1 VWLCFPR
8 TKARINAL
16 HLSEGLVDTPNR
28 RSVLRNMLTLFD
40 EGGLIVVAR
49 DVALLDLVRAF
60 RWHALFWQQRDAVR
74 ERMDFVIFGHALYER
89 TLAMDYGATGRA
101 LLFEAGADY
110 FDLDMADR
118 LRWLDAKA
126 AALFADPVRLAATTS
141 LQPVPIN
148 GIPGW
153 HPESARESYYFDTRQ
168 FSPGRRRAAA
178 C

>member
-1 VWLCFPR
+1 
-8 TKARINAL
+8 
-16 HLSEGLVDTPNR
+16 
-28 RSVLRNMLTLFD
+28 VLRNVLTLFD

-49 DVALLDLVRAF
+49 DAALLDLVRAF
-60 RWHALFWQQRDAVR
+60 RWHALFWQERQAVR

-101 LLFEAGADY
+101 LLFDAGAEY
-110 FDLDMADR
+110 FGLDMPAR
-118 LRWLDAKA
+118 LRWLDAQA
-126 AALFADPVRLAATTS
+126 AALFDDPVRLAATTS

-153 HPESARESYYFDTRQ
+153 HPDGGREDHYFDTRQ
-168 FSPGRRRAAA
+168 FSPGRRKAAP